1 MRAKFA
7 SATSST
13 PVMVRV
19 LPGQDLIEGIEDVCN
34 HLGIRSGSIAC
45 CIGSLQKAS
54 LMFLVPSQNK
64 VGAAYTDPQ
73 TIPGPLQI
81 VSAQGVIG
89 QDRGAI
95 FIHMH
100 GLLVDKTG
108 NVHGGHLIRGGTPV
122 LITSDI
128 VVARIEG
135 AQLRRAYD
143 PEVEFKLL
151 SPVEDQQ

>member
-1 MRAKFA
+1 MRARFA
-7 SATSST
+7 SGTSSH

-34 HLGIRSGSIAC
+34 HLGIRSGAIAC
-45 CIGSLQKAS
+45 CIGSLQKVS
-54 LMFLVPSQNK
+54 LMFLVPSENK
-64 VGAAYTDPQ
+64 VGAAYNDPQ

-89 QDRGAI
+89 QDNGAV

-108 NVHGGHLIRGGTPV
+108 TVHGGHLIKGETPV

-128 VVARIEG
+128 VVVGIDG
-135 AQLRRAYD
+135 ATLRRAYD
-143 PEVEFKLL
+143 PQTEFTLL
-151 SPVEDQQ
+151 APADDPQ

>member
-1 MRAKFA
+1 MKATFA
-7 SATSST
+7 SGTLSSA
-13 PVMVRV
+13 VMIRV

-34 HLGIRSGSIAC
+34 HLGITSGSITC
-45 CIGSLQKAS
+45 CIGSLGKAS

-64 VGAAYTDPQ
+64 VGAAYIDPQ

-89 QDRGAI
+89 QDEGAI
-95 FIHMH
+95 FTHIH

-108 NVHGGHLIRGGTPV
+108 NVHGGHLIKGETPV

-128 VVARIEG
+128 VVARIKG

>member
-1 MRAKFA
+1 MRATFA
-7 SATSST
+7 SGTFSN
-13 PVMVRV
+13 PVMIRV
-19 LPGQDLIEGIEDVCN
+19 LPGHDLIEGIEDVCN
-34 HLGIRSGSIAC
+34 HLRVTSGAITC

-64 VGAAYTDPQ
+64 VGAAYNDPQ

-81 VSAQGVIG
+81 ASAQGVIG
-89 QDRGAI
+89 QDQGAV

-108 NVHGGHLIRGGTPV
+108 KVHGGHLIKGETPV

-128 VVARIEG
+128 VLLGVEG

-143 PEVEFKLL
+143 PQTGFTLL
-151 SPVEDQQ
+151 SPAEDQQ